1 MSGFENV
8 AELVSELSYLFW
20 GVGFGFALSAPIG
33 PVNIICLRRSLFGRA
48 RDGFFI
54 GVGAAVG
61 DAFYA
66 GLAALGLNAFLA
78 VVDSYSIL
86 LRLFGAAIMFV
97 FAVRIW
103 RAHPHIDPEPLAGGV
118 KRGMLGAFLL
128 TLTNPGVFFGFLGM
142 YTLAGI
148 GNLGMG
154 EARLYSDAVM
164 LVVGVFLGSCLWWGS
179 LVGIGRYL
187 RDRVNDK
194 FLEIINHISAAIIG
208 LFAICALISVAI
220 K

>member
-1 MSGFENV
+1 MI
-8 AELVSELSYLFW
+8 SEIGYGLW
-20 GVGFGFALSAPIG
+20 GLAFGFALSAPVG

-48 RDGFFI
+48 RDGFLI
-54 GVGAAVG
+54 GAGAAAG

-66 GLAALGLNAFLA
+66 GLAAIGLNAFLSII
-78 VVDSYSIL
+78 DSYNVA
-86 LRLFGAAIMFV
+86 LRIVGAAIMLV

-103 RAHPHIDPEPLAGGV
+103 CSHPHLDRTPMEGAV
-118 KRGMLGAFLL
+118 KRGMLGALVL

-148 GNLGMG
+148 GDLGAG
-154 EARLYSDAVM
+154 DNRVHSDAIA
-164 LVVGVFLGSCLWWGS
+164 LIVGVFLGSCLWWLS

-187 RDRVNDK
+187 RDKVNDN
-194 FLEIINHISAAIIG
+194 LLVIINHVSAILIA
-208 LFAICALISVAI
+208 LFALGAVISLFV